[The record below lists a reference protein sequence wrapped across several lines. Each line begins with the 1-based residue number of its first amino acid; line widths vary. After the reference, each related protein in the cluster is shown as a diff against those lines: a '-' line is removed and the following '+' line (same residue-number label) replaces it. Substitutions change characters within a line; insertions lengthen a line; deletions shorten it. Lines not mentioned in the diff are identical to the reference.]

1 MANYNQDGGNDI
13 IPGAFS
19 SSLFDE
25 AQEVIDNIIVIVMI
39 NIISTKYVNKY
50 IKTDP
55 FKAIYTEQVSLEH
68 SHIAIKFKK
77 KSALIFFLNHFLR
90 IFNSKN

>member
-13 IPGAFS
+13 MPGTFS

-25 AQEVIDNIIVIVMI
+25 AQEVIDNLIVIVMI
-39 NIISTKYVNKY
+39 NIISSKYINKY
-50 IKTDP
+50 MKTDP
-55 FKAIYTEQVSLEH
+55 FKAIYAEQVSLEH

-77 KSALIFFLNHFLR
+77 K
-90 IFNSKN
+90 